1 MRDHCGDD
9 QEGEPTMTAEGQGGE
24 DTSSAPLPEG
34 RSASSRSG
42 SSSRGSAQKT
52 ATVNADLDTIM
63 STIADFDNYPDWV
76 PAIRKT
82 SIVSTDDA
90 GRPARVD
97 FVLIAG
103 IVEDEYQL
111 DYSWSEDGTEVRWSL
126 SEPSIL
132 QTRQDGSYSL
142 EPGERPGTTDVTYSI
157 DVELTVEM
165 LGRFRERAEKRI
177 INAALEDLAARVE
190 KR

>member
-1 MRDHCGDD
+1 
-9 QEGEPTMTAEGQGGE
+9 MTAEGQRGE
-24 DTSSAPLPEG
+24 DAAAVPMSEG
-34 RSASSRSG
+34 RSGPTRTG
-42 SSSRGSAQKT
+42 SSSGGSAQKT
-52 ATVNADLDTIM
+52 VTIDADLDTVM

-82 SIVSTDDA
+82 VIVSTDDA

-132 QTRQDGSYSL
+132 QSRQDGSYSL
-142 EPGERPGTTDVTYSI
+142 APGEQPGTTEVTYSI

>member
-1 MRDHCGDD
+1 MTT
-9 QEGEPTMTAEGQGGE
+9 EGHSGAAESARGVPE
-24 DTSSAPLPEG
+24 DRSAP
-34 RSASSRSG
+34 AKSG
-42 SSSRGSAQKT
+42 STSRGSAEKT
-52 ATVNADLDTIM
+52 ATIAADLDTIM
-63 STIADFDNYPDWV
+63 STIADFENYPQWV

-82 SIVSTDDA
+82 TIVSSDDA
-90 GRPARVD
+90 GRPERVD

-111 DYSWSEDGTEVRWSL
+111 AYSWSDDGTEVRWSL

-132 QTRQDGSYSL
+132 QAKQNGSYTL
-142 EPGERPGTTDVTYSI
+142 VPGAEPGTTDVTYSI

-190 KR
+190 RR

>member
-1 MRDHCGDD
+1 
-9 QEGEPTMTAEGQGGE
+9 MTTEGQGGE
-24 DTSSAPLPEG
+24 AESARVSPDERTAP
-34 RSASSRSG
+34 AKSG
-42 SSSRGSAQKT
+42 STSRGSAQR
-52 ATVNADLDTIM
+52 TVTIAADLQTVM
-63 STIADFDNYPDWV
+63 STIADFDNYPEWV
-76 PAIRKT
+76 PAIRT
-82 SIVSTDDA
+82 TTIVSKDDA
-90 GRPARVD
+90 GRPTRVD

-111 DYSWSEDGTEVRWSL
+111 AYSWSEDGTEVRWSL

-132 QTRQDGSYSL
+132 QTRQDGSYTL
-142 EPGERPGTTDVTYSI
+142 APGEELGTTDVTYSL

>member
-1 MRDHCGDD
+1 
-9 QEGEPTMTAEGQGGE
+9 MTAEGQGGE
-24 DTSSAPLPEG
+24 NTSEVPLPEG
-34 RSASSRSG
+34 RSAHSRSG
-42 SSSRGSAQKT
+42 SSSGGSAQKT
-52 ATVNADLDTIM
+52 VTIDADLETVM

-82 SIVSTDDA
+82 SIASTDAA

-111 DYSWSEDGTEVRWSL
+111 DYSWSEDGTKVHWSL

-142 EPGERPGTTDVTYSI
+142 APGERPGTTDVTYSI

-190 KR
+190 TR

>member
-1 MRDHCGDD
+1 
-9 QEGEPTMTAEGQGGE
+9 MTAEGRGGE
-24 DTSSAPLPEG
+24 DTSAAPLPEG
-34 RSASSRSG
+34 RPTTTRSG
-42 SSSRGSAQKT
+42 SSSGGSAHKT
-52 ATVNADLDTIM
+52 VTIAADLDTVM

-82 SIVSTDDA
+82 SIVSTDDV

-111 DYSWSEDGTEVRWSL
+111 DYTWSDDGTEVHWSL
-126 SEPSIL
+126 TGPSIL
-132 QTRQDGSYSL
+132 QSRQNGSYSL
-142 EPGERPGTTDVTYSI
+142 ARGELPGTTDVTYSI